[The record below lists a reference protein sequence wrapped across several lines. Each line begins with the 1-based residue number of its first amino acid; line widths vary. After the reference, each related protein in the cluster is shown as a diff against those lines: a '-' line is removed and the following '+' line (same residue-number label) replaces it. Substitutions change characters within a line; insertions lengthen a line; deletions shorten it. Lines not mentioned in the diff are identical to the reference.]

1 MKNVLY
7 VLFLFLSQGLLAQ
20 SECDTLKGHY
30 SNYIY
35 RKYTSSVY
43 RTEYSSFIVYAEGS
57 KLDNADQGNF
67 PMYPRPTLFLR
78 NMKVLNQLLKE
89 NIKPYIEPSHI
100 DFGEIFKLDLYFNEK
115 GEILELYFTYRHELK
130 IPVVAIENLDR
141 GIKESCYIAI
151 SGSKAIFEGANFHR
165 FVFAFP
171 LEDIFNEN
179 LPDEDL
185 KIRLWW

>member
-20 SECDTLKGHY
+20 FKCDTLKGRH

-35 RKYTSSVY
+35 RKYNSKDGTGYNVF
-43 RTEYSSFIVYAEGS
+43 TVYAEGS

-67 PMYPRPTLFLR
+67 PMYPRPILFLR
-78 NMKVLNQLLKE
+78 NMKVLSQLLKE
-89 NIKPYIEPSHI
+89 NIKPYIKSEHI
-100 DFGEIFKLDLYFNEK
+100 APGKNFRFNLYFNEK
-115 GEILELYFTYRHELK
+115 GEILELYFTYRQELR
-130 IPVVAIENLDR
+130 IPIVAIENLDC

-165 FVFAFP
+165 YVFAFP

-179 LPDEDL
+179 LPEEDW